1 MFHLSLG
8 DHDTLLGHGMLIY
21 LFIFGG
27 FIGAMFDSLLF
38 LDVTGKLCFLLF
50 EYELSIYKIKYVYLL
65 TRYLFS
71 QEFLPLCY

>member
-1 MFHLSLG
+1 MFHLSLD

-38 LDVTGKLCFLLF
+38 LDVTRKLCFLLF
-50 EYELSIYKIKYVYLL
+50 
-65 TRYLFS
+65 
-71 QEFLPLCY
+71 